1 MAGGDPGNDRVII
14 EHAADTLRITIHAA
28 RPPAVMI
35 FLVLWLC
42 FWPLGEITAIRD
54 LLGGK
59 PDDGLFNTTIFLI
72 FWTLGG
78 VAVAYMLLWRMTG
91 KEIIE
96 LTPRTLHYRK
106 QMTGFGRSR
115 EYAAAH
121 LHNFRPVTPVYEYDA
136 EGGRTN
142 GLENGAISFDY
153 GRSTHRFGLALDEAD
168 ARRVIAELC
177 GRVTSLCASGAPPG
191 GGH

>member
-14 EHAADTLRITIHAA
+14 EHAADMLRITIHAA
-28 RPPAVMI
+28 RQPAVMI
-35 FLVLWLC
+35 FLVLWLG

-59 PDDGLFNTTIFLI
+59 PDDDLFNMIFVLV

-78 VAVAYMLLWRMTG
+78 VAVAYTLLWRLTG

-96 LTPRTLHYRK
+96 LTPRSLYYRK

-115 EYAAAH
+115 EYAVAH
-121 LHNFRPVTPVYEYDA
+121 LRNLRPVTPVYEYHA

-153 GRSTHRFGLALDEAD
+153 GRNTHRFGLGLEEAD
-168 ARRVIAELC
+168 ARQVIAEMC
-177 GRVTSLCASGAPPG
+177 GRVTSLCGSGASPH